1 MNCKTGQMNY
11 LTRLKDKTLY
21 LCITFCMTSEGF
33 SMLKSKVLAELDEK
47 LNPLLTYHC
56 REHTEDVL
64 FHTERIALAENI
76 IQPRLLLLMKTAAL
90 FHDTGFVDT
99 YIGHEE
105 RSCEIMI
112 SKLKNKDVDSTE
124 IALMTGMIMAT
135 KIPQSPVTLEE
146 MVLCDADLDYLGR
159 DDFPVINKRLK
170 DEWLAYGFIK
180 NVKEWNELQV
190 KFLSK
195 HRYFT
200 RSSLKLREPVLR
212 EHLLSLSK
220 NFETAN
226 RNQTN

>member
-1 MNCKTGQMNY
+1 
-11 LTRLKDKTLY
+11 
-21 LCITFCMTSEGF
+21 
-33 SMLKSKVLAELDEK
+33 
-47 LNPLLTYHC
+47 
-56 REHTEDVL
+56 
-64 FHTERIALAENI
+64 
-76 IQPRLLLLMKTAAL
+76 MKTAAL

-112 SKLKNKDVDSTE
+112 SKLKNKDIDSAE
-124 IALMTGMIMAT
+124 ITLMTGMIMAT
-135 KIPQSPVTLEE
+135 KIPQSPVTLQE

-200 RSSLKLREPVLR
+200 GAR
-212 EHLLSLSK
+212 
-220 NFETAN
+220 
-226 RNQTN
+226 